1 MADKHKSKYK
11 KPENAKPKYRKDIDN
26 YTHDDK
32 DGKLNP
38 FSTKEK
44 QLNVLRKTDKEVVD
58 TGDLYV
64 KYKADDRLYKD
75 VEEGEY
81 NPKHA
86 AKVLKKRQD
95 DDEKLSKSQI
105 KDKIENLTREGK
117 ERLVREYFAR
127 KIKQRLYE
135 QGETPEEDPT
145 ATATPEEAPAT
156 DTTAAADTSATSDPL
171 AGMATPAPDATATPE
186 APAAAPEAPTEQPT
200 SETTP
205 TEKAT
210 PESTYSGALIASE
223 KNPIE
228 LVGSLTHVTKD
239 IVNAM
244 KDEASKPSFYKFL
257 FAELIKQRNALIQPK
272 QK

>member
-1 MADKHKSKYK
+1 MAEKHKSKYK
-11 KPENAKPKYRKDIDN
+11 KPENVKPTYRKDIKD
-26 YTHDDK
+26 YTLDDK

-38 FSTKEK
+38 YTTGDKHK
-44 QLNVLRKTDKEVVD
+44 NVLRKTDKEVVD

-81 NPKHA
+81 DAKHA

-95 DDEKLSKSQI
+95 DDEKLSKDQI

-135 QGETPEEDPT
+135 QDETTEEDPV
-145 ATATPEEAPAT
+145 ATPAPEEAPAP
-156 DTTAAADTSATSDPL
+156 DPSAAADPSATSDPL
-171 AGMATPAPDATATPE
+171 AGMASPTPDASATPE
-186 APAAAPEAPTEQPT
+186 APAADVTTPAPAPAAA
-200 SETTP
+200 P

-210 PESTYSGALIASE
+210 PESTYSSALIASE

-228 LVGSLTHVTKD
+228 LVGSITHVTRD
-239 IVNAM
+239 ILDSM
-244 KDEASKPSFYKFL
+244 KEPDLKSSFYKFL
-257 FAELIKQRNALIQPK
+257 FTELIKQRNELIR
-272 QK
+272 QKEE

>member
-1 MADKHKSKYK
+1 MAETHKSKYK
-11 KPENAKPKYRKDIDN
+11 KPENVKPKYRKDIKD
-26 YTHDDK
+26 YTLDDK

-38 FSTKEK
+38 YTTGDKHK
-44 QLNVLRKTDKEVVD
+44 NVLRKTDKEVVD

-81 NPKHA
+81 DAKHA

-135 QGETPEEDPT
+135 QSETPEEDPIE
-145 ATATPEEAPAT
+145 APAPEEAPAP
-156 DTTAAADTSATSDPL
+156 DPTAAADPSATSDPL
-171 AGMATPAPDATATPE
+171 AGMAMPAPDATATPE
-186 APAAAPEAPTEQPT
+186 APAAAPEAPAA
-200 SETTP
+200 ETAP
-205 TEKAT
+205 AEKAT
-210 PESTYSGALIASE
+210 PESTYSGALIAAE

-228 LVGSLTHVTKD
+228 LAGSLTHVTRD
-239 IVNAM
+239 IVMSM
-244 KDEASKPSFYKFL
+244 KESELKTSFYKFL
-257 FAELIKQRNALIQPK
+257 FTELIKQRNELINQK